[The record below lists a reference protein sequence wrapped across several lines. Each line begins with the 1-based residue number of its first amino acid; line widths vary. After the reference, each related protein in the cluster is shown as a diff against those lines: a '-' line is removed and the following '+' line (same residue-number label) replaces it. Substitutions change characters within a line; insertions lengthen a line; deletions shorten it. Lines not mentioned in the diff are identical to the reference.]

1 VTLHFLREMERLN
14 VRLINMGNKI
24 ESQVSMGFTSVIQ
37 LDEAAPR
44 RVIRG
49 DVEVDNNEIQMEEEC
64 LKLLALYQPVAND
77 LRIIVSVL
85 KINTDLERIGDHAK
99 NIAETAIKLSASSDI
114 EIPDNLHIIYKQSR
128 LMLRKTLLAFVES
141 DKELAQQ
148 VLAMDDE
155 VDNMCSAELN
165 RQIELIKKHPA
176 DAAQRLMLLSV
187 CRQLERIGDHASNIA
202 EDVIYMLSGDIIRHV
217 ENVTMKSRG

>member
-85 KINTDLERIGDHAK
+85 KINTDLERIGDHA
-99 NIAETAIKLSASSDI
+99 
-114 EIPDNLHIIYKQSR
+114 
-128 LMLRKTLLAFVES
+128 
-141 DKELAQQ
+141 
-148 VLAMDDE
+148 
-155 VDNMCSAELN
+155 
-165 RQIELIKKHPA
+165 
-176 DAAQRLMLLSV
+176 
-187 CRQLERIGDHASNIA
+187 SNIA

>member
-37 LDEAAPR
+37 LDEAAAR

-64 LKLLALYQPVAND
+64 LKLLA
-77 LRIIVSVL
+77 
-85 KINTDLERIGDHAK
+85 
-99 NIAETAIKLSASSDI
+99 
-114 EIPDNLHIIYKQSR
+114 
-128 LMLRKTLLAFVES
+128 
-141 DKELAQQ
+141 
-148 VLAMDDE
+148 
-155 VDNMCSAELN
+155 
-165 RQIELIKKHPA
+165 
-176 DAAQRLMLLSV
+176 V

-202 EDVIYMLSGDIIRHV
+202 EDVIYMLSGDIIRHG